1 MINNKKEEIRQELI
15 KLADDKYR
23 SFHSNLCPGVEN
35 ILGVRLPLLRK
46 IAKSL
51 SKEEDYYNY
60 LNNGDTKYY
69 EEIMIEGLIIGYLK
83 TDNENRFNY
92 IKNFIPKIDN
102 WAICDSFCNNLKFT
116 KKNIN
121 EVWNF
126 ILPYTS
132 SENEF
137 DIRFAIVMMLN
148 FYIIEDYIDDVLN
161 TLNKINHDGYYVK
174 MAVAWAVSYA
184 YIDFPQ
190 KTLAFLKN
198 NNLDNFTYN
207 KSLQKIIE
215 STRVSKEDK
224 DLMRSLKKNNIK
236 QK

>member
-161 TLNKINHDGYYVK
+161 TLNNINHDGYYVK

-224 DLMRSLKKNNIK
+224 DLMRSLKKNNVK
-236 QK
+236 

>member
-60 LNNGDTKYY
+60 LNNSDTKYY

-116 KKNIN
+116 KENMN

-148 FYIIEDYIDDVLN
+148 FYIIEDYIDDGLN

-224 DLMRSLKKNNIK
+224 DLMRSLKKNNVK
-236 QK
+236 

>member
-60 LNNGDTKYY
+60 LNNSDTKYY

-116 KKNIN
+116 KENMN

-224 DLMRSLKKNNIK
+224 DLMRSLKKNNVK
-236 QK
+236 

>member
-46 IAKSL
+46 IANSL

-116 KKNIN
+116 KENMN

-137 DIRFAIVMMLN
+137 DIRFAIVIMLN

-224 DLMRSLKKNNIK
+224 DLMRSLKKNNVK
-236 QK
+236 

>member
-92 IKNFIPKIDN
+92 IRNFIPKIDN

-137 DIRFAIVMMLN
+137 DIRFALVMMLN

-161 TLNKINHDGYYVK
+161 TLNNINHDGYYVK

-224 DLMRSLKKNNIK
+224 DLMRSLKKNNVK
-236 QK
+236 

>member
-92 IKNFIPKIDN
+92 IRNFIPKIDN

-148 FYIIEDYIDDVLN
+148 FYIIEDYIDDVLD

-224 DLMRSLKKNNIK
+224 DLMRSLKKNNVK
-236 QK
+236 

>member
-46 IAKSL
+46 LAKSL

-116 KKNIN
+116 KENMN

-148 FYIIEDYIDDVLN
+148 FYIIEDYIDDGLN

-224 DLMRSLKKNNIK
+224 DLMRSLKKNNVK
-236 QK
+236 

>member
-46 IAKSL
+46 IANSL

-116 KKNIN
+116 KENMN

-224 DLMRSLKKNNIK
+224 DLMRSLKKNNVK
-236 QK
+236 

>member
-60 LNNGDTKYY
+60 LNNSDTKYY

-116 KKNIN
+116 KENMN

-190 KTLAFLKN
+190 KILAFLKN

-224 DLMRSLKKNNIK
+224 DLMRSLKKNNVK
-236 QK
+236 

>member
-92 IKNFIPKIDN
+92 IRNFIPKIDN

-121 EVWNF
+121 KVWNF

-224 DLMRSLKKNNIK
+224 DLMRSLKKNNVK
-236 QK
+236 

>member
-116 KKNIN
+116 KENMN

-224 DLMRSLKKNNIK
+224 DLMRTLKKNNVK
-236 QK
+236 

>member
-92 IKNFIPKIDN
+92 IRNFIPKIDN

-161 TLNKINHDGYYVK
+161 TLNNINHDGYYVK

-224 DLMRSLKKNNIK
+224 DLMRSLKKNNVK
-236 QK
+236 

>member
-161 TLNKINHDGYYVK
+161 TLNNINHDGYYVK

-224 DLMRSLKKNNIK
+224 DLMRSLKKK
-236 QK
+236 

>member
-46 IAKSL
+46 IANSL

-148 FYIIEDYIDDVLN
+148 FYIIEDYIDDVLD

-224 DLMRSLKKNNIK
+224 DLMRSLKKNNVK
-236 QK
+236 